1 MSAPQGHAQFLQ
13 GRVHGGK
20 RLTRGHTATL
30 GASHSRLPP
39 QRGRSATALPAP
51 GRLGEGT
58 VLSKLPRAKQSESGR
73 KHKCKQRLPLGCGEL
88 SSSTAVL
95 WPGAGATLAR
105 QPASPRWEPVRCQV
119 APFPGSPLGVGA
131 LQHPRAAHCPCLPLP
146 VLARKTQDRETVGRV
161 YGRTRLWGLPHPWA
175 SQGVWGP
182 AGEG

>member
-1 MSAPQGHAQFLQ
+1 MSTPQGHAQVLQ
-13 GRVHGGK
+13 DRVHDGK

-39 QRGRSATALPAP
+39 QRGRSATAPPAP

-58 VLSKLPRAKQSESGR
+58 ALSKLPRAKQSESGR

-105 QPASPRWEPVRCQV
+105 QPASPRWEPVGCRV
-119 APFPGSPLGVGA
+119 APFTGNPRGCGHCSTLGSPLPTPPTACAGMEDAG
-131 LQHPRAAHCPCLPLP
+131 Q
-146 VLARKTQDRETVGRV
+146 RESWSGLRHDLTVGSA
-161 YGRTRLWGLPHPWA
+161 HPWA